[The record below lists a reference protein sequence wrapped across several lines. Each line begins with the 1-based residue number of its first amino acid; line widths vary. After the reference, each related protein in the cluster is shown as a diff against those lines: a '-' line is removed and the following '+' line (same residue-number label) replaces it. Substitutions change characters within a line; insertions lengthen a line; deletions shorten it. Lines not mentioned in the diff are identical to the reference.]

1 MKTSL
6 LVTAAA
12 AMVTALSLSAQSVD
26 DIRAEAARIAERA
39 GQAKREG
46 RMDEAR
52 ELGQQAEKLHREL
65 REREGGKDGGDK
77 AAAIK
82 REVEELHRAGK
93 HDEAERL
100 QRRLSGMHAHQGHDK
115 KTAGAEGPQRL
126 QHLVEAIRHL
136 HQAGFG
142 RQAEE
147 LEKLAAHLKEEMMR
161 DEMRA
166 RGGAGPEALEKI
178 VAAHKAEVQ
187 AMREEMQK
195 MARAV
200 EELRGQVQSLK
211 AAKPDGA
218 PGTAKP

>member
-6 LVTAAA
+6 LATVAA
-12 AMVTALSLSAQSVD
+12 AMMTALSLSAQSVD
-26 DIRAEAARIAERA
+26 DIRAEAARIMERA

-65 REREGGKDGGDK
+65 REREGGKGGGDK
-77 AAAIK
+77 MAAMK

-100 QRRLSGMHAHQGHDK
+100 EHRHSGMHAPHGSDRK
-115 KTAGAEGPQRL
+115 KAGAEGPQRL
-126 QHLVEAIRHL
+126 QHLGEAIRHL
-136 HQAGFG
+136 HEAGFG
-142 RQAEE
+142 GQAEE
-147 LEKLAAHLKEEMMR
+147 LEKLAAHLKEEIMR

-166 RGGAGPEALEKI
+166 RGGAGPEVLEKI
-178 VAAHKAEVQ
+178 MAAHKAEVQ
-187 AMREEMQK
+187 SMRVEMQK
-195 MARAV
+195 MARAL

-211 AAKPDGA
+211 SAKPDSSPA
-218 PGTAKP
+218 TAKP